1 MVQKLI
7 NLCNILILALLLIN
21 YVVKCNESDGED
33 HESENI
39 ETESYN
45 NYNTTDGE
53 DNHEIDYEEE
63 EEEEEDNQ
71 SFIDKIKR
79 IHQNGKNMTLS
90 KNVKNID
97 STLEILKNIQ
107 KVFGSLFKFDQRE
120 RLKLIEFLSEI
131 DLNLSPKCMSDIVR
145 ITSGIT
151 ETDLWAI
158 KCKFNSNIFFKL
170 IYIIELKSN
179 LS

>member
-1 MVQKLI
+1 MVKKLI
-7 NLCNILILALLLIN
+7 NLFNILILALLLIN

-39 ETESYN
+39 ESESFN

-53 DNHEIDYEEE
+53 DNHEIDY

-79 IHQNGKNMTLS
+79 IHQNGKNVTLS

-97 STLEILKNIQ
+97 STFEILKNIQ

-158 KCKFNSNIFFKL
+158 KCKFNSNI
-170 IYIIELKSN
+170 
-179 LS
+179 